1 MVTDLSFLVW
11 SDPDF
16 EGLCQV
22 YPICFLCHVPLSPE
36 LHSQPLQGLGAVV
49 DQAERIKQGAGFR
62 AYGILLKFRAHGT
75 LNQ

>member
-1 MVTDLSFLVW
+1 MATDLNFLVW
-11 SDPDF
+11 SAPDF
-16 EGLCQV
+16 KGSCQV
-22 YPICFLCHVPLSPE
+22 CPIYLLCHVPFSPE

-62 AYGILLKFRAHGT
+62 AYGILLKIRAHET